1 MPDEQVFNQIKELVV
16 KLDEK
21 GVMKAAQDALA
32 QGFSPKDIISKGLVQ
47 GMEVVGK
54 GFERRELFL
63 PELVLSAKVME
74 SAYCILKPHLTE
86 LDVEKAGKILL
97 GTAYGDVHDIGKNIL
112 GAVLQG
118 DGFEVY
124 DLGVDIPPDEFLRKV
139 QEIQPDVV
147 GISALIST
155 AVSGISETIMVLK
168 ENNITAKIAVGGAA
182 MTQESAKK
190 IGADVYGKDAWE
202 GLKMIRQLVK
212 EGSQR

>member
-1 MPDEQVFNQIKELVV
+1 MSDEQVFNQIKEMVV
-16 KLDEK
+16 SLDEK
-21 GVMKAAQDALA
+21 NVMRATQNALT

-47 GMEVVGK
+47 GMEIVGK
-54 GFERRELFL
+54 RFERRELFL
-63 PELVLSAKVME
+63 PELVLCAKVME
-74 SAYCILKPHLTE
+74 SAYNILKPHLTE
-86 LDVEKAGKILL
+86 SGFEKAGKILL
-97 GTAYGDVHDIGKNIL
+97 GTAHGDVHDIGKNIL

-124 DLGVDIPPDEFLRKV
+124 DLGVDVPPDEFLRKV
-139 QEIQPDVV
+139 QEVQPDVV

-168 ENNITAKIAVGGAA
+168 DNNIAAKIAVGGAA

-190 IGADVYGKDAWE
+190 IGADIYGKDAWD